1 MINKLVSIFLG
12 IIFGIII
19 YVMFKKKN
27 TIILNYNF
35 DVSSDDNIR
44 INNKC
49 YKST

>member
-1 MINKLVSIFLG
+1 MITKLVSILLG

-19 YVMFKKKN
+19 YIMFKKKN

-35 DVSSDDNIR
+35 EVSADDNIR

-49 YKST
+49 YKSK